1 MGRLATLRY
10 TEFKK
15 FRKVVSN
22 IHEQVLEYP
31 CEECIV
37 DACCTTAC
45 QEFETWLNQAEDRTS
60 FRELIRR
67 K

>member
-22 IHEQVLEYP
+22 IHTQAPEYP

-37 DACCTTAC
+37 DVCCITAC
-45 QEFETWLNQAEDRTS
+45 EEFETWLNQAAERRYN
-60 FRELIRR
+60 REE

>member
-22 IHEQVLEYP
+22 IHKQVLKYP
-31 CEECIV
+31 CEICIV
-37 DACCTTAC
+37 DVCCTTAC
-45 QEFETWLNQAEDRTS
+45 KEFEAWLNQAE
-60 FRELIRR
+60 ERR
-67 K
+67 YNKEK